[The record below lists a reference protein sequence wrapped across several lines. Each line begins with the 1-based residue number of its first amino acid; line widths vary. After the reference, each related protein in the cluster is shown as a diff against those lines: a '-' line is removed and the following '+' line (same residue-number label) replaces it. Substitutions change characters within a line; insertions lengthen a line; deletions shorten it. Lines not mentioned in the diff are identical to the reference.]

1 MTFEEKAH
9 AEYQE
14 LLSSHP
20 ELFQD
25 QHGVTY
31 IKDSKIISKWEK
43 ETGEIIGVMHKS
55 KYEIAVV
62 DLVQKDNKQKSHGR
76 IILPDGGVIIVPKA
90 GDKFIFEN
98 QYRYPLCQSFL
109 AFPRGHREA
118 NASPEEDAAREI
130 EEELGGATIR
140 NLHYLGKTY
149 PETHSDAWYCSVW
162 AGEVDPESLSL
173 RQGYE
178 GIDDLVL
185 LTASEI
191 DTKIAKGEIT
201 CGYTLA
207 AWALYLS
214 HEKLV

>member
-20 ELFQD
+20 EIFQD

-62 DLVQKDNKQKSHGR
+62 DLIQKDNEQKSHGR

-130 EEELGGATIR
+130 EEELGGATIQ
-140 NLHYLGKTY
+140 NLHYLGKTF
-149 PETHSDAWYCSVW
+149 PETQSNAWYCSVW
-162 AGEVDPESLSL
+162 TGEVDPESLTL
-173 RQGYE
+173 RKGYE
-178 GIDDLVL
+178 GIDELIL
-185 LTASEI
+185 LTESEI
-191 DTKIAKGEIT
+191 DAKIASGEIS

-207 AWALYLS
+207 AWSFYRAS
-214 HEKLV
+214 KLV